1 MLNYQRVNHSWIC
14 WRPPWLALV
23 TRHSSGGCGDELSR
37 RQPSNLR
44 WDPDQQCPTEPPKL
58 SWWGSPATE
67 KCHSTR
73 FPCHPLPTNN
83 SPPHRHPDL
92 LLGPMGSAQD
102 GENSR
107 PSANAWMAATDPL
120 HPPSG
125 YTKISRFA
133 NDVNGQTFRFSLP
146 PIPQRSMLLVRITP
160 CLYNIHKCRSIS
172 IRGNFNHHWTNVG
185 KAMRTNPCCDGLSN
199 PFMVKKWG
207 WFTIA
212 LPCFTYYQHYSNPF
226 TNQSPPDFH
235 RRGKRLSQRFLGQL
249 AKGLGEVMDC
259 WAGKTVHSLQECCLD
274 STCPSADPA
283 IVCNCQVRIVFKGFC
298 LDLGDVMICKHHD
311 FFWRGS
317 FHGYVVAKH

>member
-83 SPPHRHPDL
+83 SPPHRHPEL

-199 PFMVKKWG
+199 PFMVKKMG
-207 WFTIA
+207 MVYY
-212 LPCFTYYQHYSNPF
+212 CFTMLYLLPTLLKSLYQPISTRFPSPWQAPFPALLGTTRKGAWRSHGLLSWQNRSLPPGMLPWFNMSLCWSSNCM
-226 TNQSPPDFH
+226 QSSSPDCF
-235 RRGKRLSQRFLGQL
+235 
-249 AKGLGEVMDC
+249 
-259 WAGKTVHSLQECCLD
+259 
-274 STCPSADPA
+274 
-283 IVCNCQVRIVFKGFC
+283 
-298 LDLGDVMICKHHD
+298 
-311 FFWRGS
+311 
-317 FHGYVVAKH
+317 